1 MILGSLFRRAED
13 AVGSILD
20 QALARVLV
28 AVPLLVAAGFATA
41 AASGYLNARYGSE
54 TGNLIMAA
62 VFGVLSLMVAAY
74 VATWPAVQAAQAE
87 AERAE
92 ADKVTADGEASAG
105 GAGSSST
112 EAMSQSE
119 RELFSSVLASAAPI
133 ALPGMIRILLR
144 NIPLLLAIVLAGY
157 VLSRQDDTPGPGEAT
172 AS

>member
-62 VFGVLSLMVAAY
+62 GFGVLSLLVAAY

-87 AERAE
+87 SDRADAEK
-92 ADKVTADGEASAG
+92 DTADGEASA
-105 GAGSSST
+105 SSASSASN

-119 RELFSSVLASAAPI
+119 RELFNSVVASAAPI
-133 ALPGMIRILLR
+133 ALPGLIRMLLR
-144 NIPLLLAIVLAGY
+144 NIPLLIAIVLAAY
-157 VLSRQDDTPGPGEAT
+157 VFTHQNDTAGSSEAT
-172 AS
+172 AG

>member
-54 TGNLIMAA
+54 TANLIMAA
-62 VFGVLSLMVAAY
+62 GFGVISFLVAVY
-74 VATWPAVQAAQAE
+74 VSTWPAVQAAQAE
-87 AERAE
+87 AEDAKRDTAE
-92 ADKVTADGEASAG
+92 REASDSNARPE
-105 GAGSSST
+105 AT
-112 EAMSQSE
+112 EALSQSE
-119 RELFSSVLASAAPI
+119 RELFNSVLASAAPI
-133 ALPGMIRILLR
+133 ALPGLIRLLLR

-157 VLSRQDDTPGPGEAT
+157 VLSRQDDATQPAEAT
-172 AS
+172 GA

>member
-62 VFGVLSLMVAAY
+62 GFGVISLLVAAY
-74 VATWPAVQAAQAE
+74 VATWPAVQAAQTE
-87 AERAE
+87 SEETKR
-92 ADKVTADGEASAG
+92 DTADREASASR
-105 GAGSSST
+105 AGSGAT
-112 EAMSQSE
+112 EALSESE
-119 RELFSSVLASAAPI
+119 RDLFNSVLASAAPI
-133 ALPGMIRILLR
+133 ALPGLIRLLLR

-157 VLSRQDDTPGPGEAT
+157 VLSRQDDVPQPVEAT
-172 AS
+172 GS